1 VIDKSVL
8 HPDYNGIQRG
18 MLVLPNERSTRSILW
33 RGPMTSPGLV
43 LEVVPVDERGG
54 TVAVVLAAGGRV
66 IVPTASLRRA
76 SLPDE
81 DTEEI
86 EATRG

>member
-1 VIDKSVL
+1 
-8 HPDYNGIQRG
+8 
-18 MLVLPNERSTRSILW
+18 
-33 RGPMTSPGLV
+33 MTSPGLV
-43 LEVVPVDERGG
+43 IDVVPVDERGG